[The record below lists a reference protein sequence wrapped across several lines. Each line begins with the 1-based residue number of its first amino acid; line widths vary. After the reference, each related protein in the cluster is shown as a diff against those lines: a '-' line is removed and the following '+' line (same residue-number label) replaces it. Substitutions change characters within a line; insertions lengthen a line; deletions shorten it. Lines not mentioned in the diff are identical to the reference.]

1 MVVEGKPDM
10 EQNSNNTDNNDL
22 DAVPELPEG
31 EPDAEPKPRKT
42 LKRVLIVIG
51 CLVIVAA
58 VFCGGWFGGLYW
70 GNSQFRSYKWALGL
84 IEEYYYGDYDSSVSE
99 NSAYALA
106 AMLDEYSEYYSA
118 EEYAALVADNAGSKS
133 GIGVSYQFV
142 TDTTYGE
149 TGCLIVSVVG
159 NSPAY
164 HAGVKVGDVIQSA
177 TTSAGKTTAFS
188 SSSDFSSFVSSQDTG
203 ASFTLTCADG
213 TSYTVAR
220 EDYQASYTLMYTS
233 TATYSF
239 TFDSSGKLQ
248 METTAGGLEALPEH
262 YAYIQLQQFYGTAAE
277 EMDELIGKFSDL
289 GCTSLILDLRSD
301 GGGSVSVLEDIAG
314 CFVTETSDS
323 LLMSAEYKDG
333 STEPYYISRTNG
345 YTLPAGTDIY
355 ILANTGT
362 ASASEAL
369 MGALISYGVTD
380 YSKVYLSEYGDNYLD
395 FTGSAKNTRTYG
407 KGIMQSTF
415 VNSLTGEALKLTVAK
430 IYWPNGNC
438 IHDTGITAKDGC
450 NTIQTDW
457 VVTQGDAELTEAIQR
472 ITSGG

>member
-1 MVVEGKPDM
+1 M
-10 EQNSNNTDNNDL
+10 EQNSNSTDNNNEL
-22 DAVPELPEG
+22 DAVPELPDG
-31 EPDAEPKPRKT
+31 EPDAEPKTRKT

-70 GNSQFRSYKWALGL
+70 GNSQFRSYQWALGL
-84 IEEYYYGDYDSSVSE
+84 IEQYYYGDYDSSVSE
-99 NSAYALA
+99 NSVYALA

-118 EEYAALVADNAGSKS
+118 EEYAALLADNAGSKS
-133 GIGVSYQFV
+133 GIGVSYQYV
-142 TDTTYGE
+142 TESGYGE

-164 HAGVKVGDVIQSA
+164 HAGIKAGDVICSA
-177 TTSAGKTTAFS
+177 TTGAGKTTTFTAS
-188 SSSDFSSFVSSQDTG
+188 ADFSSFVSSQDTS
-203 ASFTLTCADG
+203 AEFTLTGSDG
-213 TSYTVAR
+213 TAYTLAR
-220 EDYQASYTLMYTS
+220 EDYQATYTIMYTA
-233 TATYSF
+233 TDTYSF
-239 TFDSSGKLQ
+239 TFDSSGNLQ
-248 METTAGGLEALPEH
+248 LETTAGGLEELPSG

-301 GGGSVSVLEDIAG
+301 GGGSVSILEDIAG
-314 CFVTETSDS
+314 CFVSDTTKTV
-323 LLMSAEYKDG
+323 LMSAEYKDG
-333 STEPYYISRTNG
+333 STEPYYISRNNG
-345 YTLPAGTDIY
+345 YTLPEGTDIY
-355 ILANTGT
+355 VLANTDT

-369 MGALISYGVTD
+369 MGVLISYGVTD

-395 FTGSAKNTRTYG
+395 FAGSSKNSRTYG

-415 VNSLTGEALKLTVAK
+415 VNQFTGEALKLTVAK

-450 NTIQTDW
+450 NTIRTSW
-457 VVTQGDAELTEAIQR
+457 VATSGDAELTEAIQR
-472 ITSGG
+472 ITTGG